1 MRIRLFFLLAIVPLM
16 AFHFLQK
23 SAVVV
28 WGFHAHKKINRMAT
42 FTLPPEMFVFYK
54 HNIEFITEHAV
65 DPDKRRYA
73 VEGEA
78 QRHFIDIDHYKI
90 PGEDV
95 FKTVPKKWKDAIAK
109 YTEDTIQEYGIVPWH
124 INHHLTQV
132 FRMRV
137 SKRETFL
144 PLCKACA
151 SVNLKLICKKDFNE
165 RNQLN
170 YFSLYLIV
178 TKRRCA
184 RLCGVG

>member
-1 MRIRLFFLLAIVPLM
+1 MLRIGRQILLLFFYFIL
-16 AFHFLQK
+16 
-23 SAVVV
+23 SG
-28 WGFHAHKKINRMAT
+28 WGFFAHQKINRLAV
-42 FTLPPEMFVFYK
+42 FTLPVEMIGFYK
-54 HNIEFITEHAV
+54 KNIQYISEAAV
-65 DPDKRRYA
+65 NPDRRRYA
-73 VEGEA
+73 IPEEAPRHYIDLDEYGDSAATKLPRYWKQAVEK
-78 QRHFIDIDHYKI
+78 Y
-90 PGEDV
+90 GEDSLM
-95 FKTVPKKWKDAIAK
+95 KH
-109 YTEDTIQEYGIVPWH
+109 GIVPWH